1 MCWDETKE
9 KQKTLVQRNL
19 FPDLTPDEQAITDR
33 LTDRQVQL
41 NTLCIELNM
50 PVSQLSPL
58 LFELEMKGIVRC
70 MPGGMYRLL

>member
-1 MCWDETKE
+1 MKRYFIYLAYNGKNYCGW
-9 KQKTLVQRNL
+9 
-19 FPDLTPDEQAITDR
+19 
-33 LTDRQVQL
+33 QVQL